1 MDCLEMALIQDFFQ
15 KDNIVIDKILAS
27 KLLSQV
33 DLATHL
39 KEINHTLNSKLAVED
54 EQIYLSEK
62 DREKCYRYLKK
73 KKVTIFTY
81 YEGEYRRALLLL
93 HLLLSKEDMNLAEL
107 TDQLLVS
114 KNTALAEIKRL
125 KQELEVKGIFLKY
138 SRKTGYTLLGSE
150 FVIRNELVNTL
161 KNMLKQPSGRYFLL
175 ETGFVEEHELLLLK
189 NRLTNLQKKAQLT
202 FTEESLEELPIILAF
217 LIQRS
222 QHHRSAWHFKVE
234 KYDIKNTKEFPMYAE
249 LFRHVT
255 DLNEND
261 LLYLVLQ
268 VLSATIVKT
277 KLDLSDSED
286 IVKATDRF
294 ITFLEEEC
302 VMQFSNRE
310 SLKEK
315 LILHLRPAI
324 YRCLLCVNIKNPLT
338 DVFIEEYRPLYEKIK
353 VGVGIFE
360 ELIGRSF
367 PKEEDVF
374 IAMIVISSMIHT
386 KKAAEEQVFKA
397 MVLCRSGM
405 SISKLLLENLRSM
418 FPKIEFV
425 GAYAIH
431 EVSQTGFEPDFIF
444 TTIPIHTDIT
454 TFLVPPVLDKEA
466 REKIKNQVEVAI
478 NEDVTKKTKELFSYL
493 SDLFPEFC
501 KEDAFMRIESF
512 YMKDEQP
519 KVAVKE
525 DHFLLTE
532 DHLTVIQSADLD
544 DALTQAFQ
552 PLIDRESIT
561 ESYVEMCSLI
571 FRQDYPYMMIAYEC
585 YLPHAKPEH
594 GVLKPDYQILLIK
607 DKVQLPNRDSMQLM
621 VALAPS
627 VENQH
632 VEWLLKLNQ
641 VLLES
646 DLQRM
651 LNTVESKKELFSLI
665 EQELNELIG

>member
-15 KDNIVIDKILAS
+15 RDDIVIDKILAS

-39 KEINHTLNSKLAVED
+39 KEINHTLHSKLTVE
-54 EQIYLSEK
+54 EQQIYLSEK

-81 YEGEYRRALLLL
+81 YEGKYRRALLLL

-125 KQELEVKGIFLKY
+125 KQELESKGIFLKY
-138 SRKTGYTLLGSE
+138 SRKTGYALLGSE
-150 FVIRNELVNTL
+150 FIIRNELVNTL
-161 KNMLKQPSGRYFLL
+161 KSLLKQPSGKYFLL
-175 ETGFVEEHELLLLK
+175 ETGFIKEHELLLLK
-189 NRLTNLQKKAQLT
+189 NRLTNLQQRAQLT
-202 FTEESLEELPIILAF
+202 FTEESLEELPIVLAF
-217 LIQRS
+217 LVKRA
-222 QHHRSAWHFKVE
+222 QHHKGAWHFKVE

-249 LFRHVT
+249 LFRHAA

-294 ITFLEEEC
+294 IAFLEEEC
-302 VMQFSNRE
+302 VMQFANRE
-310 SLKEK
+310 KLKEK
-315 LILHLRPAI
+315 LLLHVRPAI

-338 DVFIEEYRPLYEKIK
+338 DVFIEEYRPLYEKIN

-360 ELIGRSF
+360 ELIGRAF
-367 PKEEDVF
+367 PKEEVVF

-386 KKAAEEQVFKA
+386 RKAEKNQVFRA

-431 EVSQTGFEPDFIF
+431 EVSETGFEPDFIF
-444 TTIPIHTDIT
+444 TTIPIHTEIT

-466 REKIKNQVEVAI
+466 RAKIKNQVEVAI

-501 KEDAFMRIESF
+501 KDDAFMRIESF

-519 KVAVKE
+519 KIAVEE
-525 DHFLLTE
+525 DHFLLTME
-532 DHLTVIQSADLD
+532 HITMVQSADMD
-544 DALTQAFQ
+544 EALTEAFQ
-552 PLIDRESIT
+552 PLLDRGSIT
-561 ESYVEMCSLI
+561 ETYVEACRTV
-571 FRQDYPYMMIAYEC
+571 FHQDYPYMMIAYEC
-585 YLPHAKPEH
+585 YLPHVKPEY
-594 GVLKPDYQILLIK
+594 GVLNPDYQILFIQEK
-607 DKVQLPNRDSMQLM
+607 TELPNKESMRM
-621 VALAPS
+621 MIALAPS
-627 VENQH
+627 IENQH
-632 VEWLLKLNQ
+632 VEWLLKMNQ

-646 DLQRM
+646 ELPQKM
-651 LNTVESKKELFSLI
+651 TTITSEKELFLLI
-665 EQELNELIG
+665 QEELNKIAN

>member
-1 MDCLEMALIQDFFQ
+1 MDRLEVALIQDFFQ
-15 KDNIVIDKILAS
+15 RDDIVIDKVLAS
-27 KLLSQV
+27 KVLSQV

-39 KEINHTLNSKLAVED
+39 TEINHTLNSKLTVED
-54 EQIYLSEK
+54 RQIYVSEK

-73 KKVTIFTY
+73 RKVTIFTY
-81 YEGEYRRALLLL
+81 YEGKYRRALLLL

-107 TDQLLVS
+107 TEQLLVS

-125 KQELEVKGIFLKY
+125 KQELESKGIFLKY

-150 FVIRNELVNTL
+150 FAIRNELVNTL
-161 KNMLKQPSGRYFLL
+161 KNLLKQPSGKYFLL
-175 ETGFVEEHELLLLK
+175 ETGFIEEHELLLLK
-189 NRLTNLQKKAQLT
+189 SRLTKIQSKAQLT
-202 FTEESLEELPIILAF
+202 FTEESLEELPLVLAF
-217 LIQRS
+217 VIQRS
-222 QHHRSAWHFKVE
+222 QHHSGLWHFKME

-302 VMQFSNRE
+302 VMQFSSRE

-315 LILHLRPAI
+315 LILHIRPAI
-324 YRCLLCVNIKNPLT
+324 YRCLLYVNIKNPLT

-360 ELIGRSF
+360 DLIDRDF
-367 PKEEDVF
+367 PKEEVVF

-386 KKAAEEQVFKA
+386 KKTAKDQVFRA

-444 TTIPIHTDIT
+444 TTIPIHTEIT

-466 REKIKNQVEVAI
+466 RAKIKNQVEVAI

-501 KEDAFMRIESF
+501 KDDAFMRIESF

-519 KVAVKE
+519 KLAVEE

-532 DHLTVIQSADLD
+532 EHVTVIQSADVEE
-544 DALTQAFQ
+544 ALALAFQ
-552 PLIDRESIT
+552 PLLDRGSIT
-561 ESYVEMCSLI
+561 QNYVDTCRTI
-571 FRQDYPYMMIAYEC
+571 FHQDYPYMMIAYEC
-585 YLPHAKPEH
+585 YLPHVKPEY
-594 GVLKPDYQILLIK
+594 GVVNPDYQILFIQ
-607 DKVQLPNRDSMQLM
+607 DKVVLPNKDTMRIMI
-621 VALAPS
+621 ALAPS

-632 VEWLLKLNQ
+632 VEWLLKMNQ
-641 VLLES
+641 ILLES
-646 DLQRM
+646 ELLQKM
-651 LNTVESKKELFSLI
+651 DAVVSKGELFLLI
-665 EQELNELIG
+665 EEELNRLTD